1 MLLTTYPDRQRSNP
15 GELNPHYKVITRNE
29 IQRKHNYDFHRQ
41 FPLFK
46 LMVSKWKKPQHL
58 IISL

>member
-1 MLLTTYPDRQRSNP
+1 MLLTTHPAKQRSNP
-15 GELNPHYKVITRNE
+15 GELNPHYKVINE

-46 LMVSKWKKPQHL
+46 LMVSKWKKPQYL
-58 IISL
+58 MISL